1 MNRARAHLSKAE
13 LIGRLGQQPE
23 LQYTDAGT
31 PYARLS
37 VVTSE
42 SFTNKLGAIRRHD
55 EWHRAVA
62 WGEEA
67 TRLTGELV
75 KGDSVVIAG
84 SLRINGYEKDGI
96 KHRSSEVN
104 VESVRA
110 NKDDLPGKNEVRI
123 LGTVRE
129 EPKFRELEGG
139 KAMISL
145 SVATRIASV
154 GADGT
159 SHEREDWHS
168 VTLWGKKAQAARDI
182 HAGDTV
188 AVNGN
193 LRHRTIDTEEG
204 GRRHLTSIEGY
215 RFQVLEKAR
224 DRGGLAASE
233 SPGGQ
238 EARTSSAAR
247 TPSEPRLSPGAEG
260 AEGNPAKGAAKRK
273 ARTTGKGLSL
283 GD

>member
-23 LQYTDAGT
+23 LQYTDSGT
-31 PYARLS
+31 PYAKLS

-67 TRLTGELV
+67 TRLTGELA

-84 SLRINGYEKDGI
+84 SLRINGYEKDGV

-110 NKDDLPGKNEVRI
+110 NKDELPGKNEVRI

-159 SHEREDWHS
+159 STS
-168 VTLWGKKAQAARDI
+168 G
-182 HAGDTV
+182 
-188 AVNGN
+188 
-193 LRHRTIDTEEG
+193 RTGTASRCG
-204 GRRHLTSIEGY
+204 GRRQ
-215 RFQVLEKAR
+215 RP
-224 DRGGLAASE
+224 LATFT
-233 SPGGQ
+233 PG
-238 EARTSSAAR
+238 
-247 TPSEPRLSPGAEG
+247 TPWP
-260 AEGNPAKGAAKRK
+260 
-273 ARTTGKGLSL
+273 
-283 GD
+283 